1 MPWPIDLYQGP
12 LSFSMSM
19 PAAFQR
25 LISAIWVPD
34 RSPREMKVRLL
45 SLIVLSAAPTSFMP
59 LMPAG
64 SLFGPISTKSLYIT
78 G

>member
-12 LSFSMSM
+12 LSFSISM
-19 PAAFQR
+19 PDAFQR
-25 LISAIWVPD
+25 LSSAIWVPE
-34 RSPREMKVRLL
+34 RSPREMKPAFL
-45 SLIVLSAAPTSFMP
+45 SLIVVNALATSFMP
-59 LMPAG
+59 LMPEG